1 MNLGSDPADQVVR
14 YTLEGTEFALRIS
27 GTAAK
32 NFAIFAAAV
41 LRDQKKIRGKTNL
54 TRLLREGK
62 PLKFF
67 SVSADRTREFAQ
79 EAKRH
84 GLLFVPMRDR
94 NDPDHIEIAIWAD
107 DVAKVERIIERMQ
120 LDVVG
125 LRSMGPQLS
134 VSETGERSKE
144 GPSGAF
150 HHPSGFALQTGGLA
164 GRQVVETG
172 EAEIMSDVEPEQ
184 STPEQAEPDNP
195 ATQTADSP
203 SPLELDDADYDL
215 GFTQPAPSPA
225 ESDTPLPTR
234 SPRTN
239 APQSEKPLTPF
250 AASKSRSPNT
260 SPTLHAGEVR
270 AKGERLSVRD
280 ELRSIKAMLRQRK
293 SVTPRPKTPIR
304 IHRGGQA
311 R

>member
-41 LRDQKKIRGKTNL
+41 LRDQKKTRGKTNL

-67 SVSADRTREFAQ
+67 SVSADRMREFAQ

-107 DVAKVERIIERMQ
+107 DAAKVERIIERMQ
-120 LDVVG
+120 LDVV
-125 LRSMGPQLS
+125 
-134 VSETGERSKE
+134 
-144 GPSGAF
+144 
-150 HHPSGFALQTGGLA
+150 
-164 GRQVVETG
+164 ETG
-172 EAEIMSDVEPEQ
+172 EAEIMTDVDHTEPEQ
-184 STPEQAEPDNP
+184 AQEGPDRQPAQA
-195 ATQTADSP
+195 ADGP
-203 SPLELDDADYDL
+203 IPFELDDADYDL
-215 GFTQPAPSPA
+215 GFTRPAPSPA
-225 ESDTPLPTR
+225 EPGSPPPSRSTRRTDLP
-234 SPRTN
+234 S
-239 APQSEKPLTPF
+239 APPS
-250 AASKSRSPNT
+250 ASRSRSPNT

-270 AKGERLSVRD
+270 ARGERPSVRD
-280 ELRSIKAMLRQRK
+280 ELRSIKATLRQRE

>member
-41 LRDQKKIRGKTNL
+41 LRDQKKTRGKTNL

-67 SVSADRTREFAQ
+67 SVSADRMREFAQ

-107 DVAKVERIIERMQ
+107 DAAKVERIIERMQ
-120 LDVVG
+120 LDVV
-125 LRSMGPQLS
+125 
-134 VSETGERSKE
+134 
-144 GPSGAF
+144 
-150 HHPSGFALQTGGLA
+150 
-164 GRQVVETG
+164 ETG
-172 EAEIMSDVEPEQ
+172 EAEIMTDVDHTEPEQ
-184 STPEQAEPDNP
+184 AQEGPDRQPAQAADGPIPFEPD
-195 ATQTADSP
+195 
-203 SPLELDDADYDL
+203 DAGHDL

-225 ESDTPLPTR
+225 ESGSPPPSRSTRRTDLP
-234 SPRTN
+234 S
-239 APQSEKPLTPF
+239 APPS
-250 AASKSRSPNT
+250 ASRSRSPNT
-260 SPTLHAGEVR
+260 SPTPHAGEVR
-270 AKGERLSVRD
+270 ARGERPSVRD
-280 ELRSIKAMLRQRK
+280 ELRSIKAMLRQRE
-293 SVTPRPKTPIR
+293 SVTPRPKAPIR

>member
-14 YTLEGTEFALRIS
+14 YTLEGTEYALRLS

-32 NFAIFAAAV
+32 NFAIFVAAV
-41 LRDQKKIRGKTNL
+41 LRDQKKTRGKTNL

-67 SVSADRTREFAQ
+67 SVPTNKMREFAQ

-84 GLLFVPMRDR
+84 GLLFVPIRDR

-107 DVAKVERIIERMQ
+107 DAAKVERIIERMQ
-120 LDVVG
+120 LDVV
-125 LRSMGPQLS
+125 
-134 VSETGERSKE
+134 
-144 GPSGAF
+144 
-150 HHPSGFALQTGGLA
+150 
-164 GRQVVETG
+164 ETG
-172 EAEIMSDVEPEQ
+172 EAEIMSEV
-184 STPEQAEPDNP
+184 TPEQNMPRQKEAEPDNP

-203 SPLELDDADYDL
+203 SPFELDAADYDL

-225 ESDTPLPTR
+225 ESG
-234 SPRTN
+234 SP
-239 APQSEKPLTPF
+239 PP
-250 AASKSRSPNT
+250 SRSTRRTDPPSAPPSASRSRLPNI
-260 SPTLHAGEVR
+260 SPELRTEQARGKR
-270 AKGERLSVRD
+270 SSVRD
-280 ELRSIKAMLRQRK
+280 ELRSIKAMLRQRE

>member
-41 LRDQKKIRGKTNL
+41 LRDQKKTRGKTNL

-67 SVSADRTREFAQ
+67 SVSADRMREFAQ

-84 GLLFVPMRDR
+84 GLLFVPIRDR

-107 DVAKVERIIERMQ
+107 DAAKVERIIDRMQ
-120 LDVVG
+120 LD
-125 LRSMGPQLS
+125 
-134 VSETGERSKE
+134 
-144 GPSGAF
+144 
-150 HHPSGFALQTGGLA
+150 
-164 GRQVVETG
+164 VVETG
-172 EAEIMSDVEPEQ
+172 EAEIMTDVDHTEPEQ
-184 STPEQAEPDNP
+184 AQEGPDRQPAQAADGPIPFEP
-195 ATQTADSP
+195 
-203 SPLELDDADYDL
+203 DDADYDL

-225 ESDTPLPTR
+225 EPGSPPPSRSTRRTDPL
-234 SPRTN
+234 S
-239 APQSEKPLTPF
+239 APPS
-250 AASKSRSPNT
+250 ASRSRSPNT
-260 SPTLHAGEVR
+260 SPTPHAGEVR
-270 AKGERLSVRD
+270 ARGERPSVRY
-280 ELRSIKAMLRQRK
+280 ELRSIKATLRRRE

>member
-41 LRDQKKIRGKTNL
+41 LRDQKKTRGKTNL

-67 SVSADRTREFAQ
+67 SVSADRMREFAQ

-107 DVAKVERIIERMQ
+107 DAAKVERIIERMQ
-120 LDVVG
+120 LDVV
-125 LRSMGPQLS
+125 
-134 VSETGERSKE
+134 
-144 GPSGAF
+144 
-150 HHPSGFALQTGGLA
+150 
-164 GRQVVETG
+164 ETG
-172 EAEIMSDVEPEQ
+172 EAEIMTDVDHTEPEQ
-184 STPEQAEPDNP
+184 AQEGPDRQPAQAADGPIPFEP
-195 ATQTADSP
+195 
-203 SPLELDDADYDL
+203 DDADYDL

-225 ESDTPLPTR
+225 EPGNPPPSRSTRRTDLP
-234 SPRTN
+234 S
-239 APQSEKPLTPF
+239 APPS
-250 AASKSRSPNT
+250 ASRSRSPNT

-270 AKGERLSVRD
+270 ARGERPSVRD
-280 ELRSIKAMLRQRK
+280 ELRSIKVMLRQRE

>member
-41 LRDQKKIRGKTNL
+41 LRDQKKTRGKTNL

-67 SVSADRTREFAQ
+67 SVSADRMREFAQ

-107 DVAKVERIIERMQ
+107 DAAKVERIIDRMQ
-120 LDVVG
+120 LD
-125 LRSMGPQLS
+125 
-134 VSETGERSKE
+134 
-144 GPSGAF
+144 
-150 HHPSGFALQTGGLA
+150 
-164 GRQVVETG
+164 VVETG
-172 EAEIMSDVEPEQ
+172 EAEIMTDVDHTEPEQ
-184 STPEQAEPDNP
+184 AQEGPDRQPAQAADGPIPFEP
-195 ATQTADSP
+195 
-203 SPLELDDADYDL
+203 DDADYDL

-225 ESDTPLPTR
+225 EPGSPPPSRSTRRTDPL
-234 SPRTN
+234 S
-239 APQSEKPLTPF
+239 APPS
-250 AASKSRSPNT
+250 ASRSRSPNT
-260 SPTLHAGEVR
+260 SPTPHAGEVR
-270 AKGERLSVRD
+270 ARGERPSVRY
-280 ELRSIKAMLRQRK
+280 ELRSIKATLRRRE

>member
-41 LRDQKKIRGKTNL
+41 LRDQKKTRGKTNL

-67 SVSADRTREFAQ
+67 SVSADRMREFAQ

-107 DVAKVERIIERMQ
+107 DAAKVERIIERMQ
-120 LDVVG
+120 LDVV
-125 LRSMGPQLS
+125 
-134 VSETGERSKE
+134 
-144 GPSGAF
+144 
-150 HHPSGFALQTGGLA
+150 
-164 GRQVVETG
+164 ETG
-172 EAEIMSDVEPEQ
+172 EAEIMTDVDHTEPEQ
-184 STPEQAEPDNP
+184 AQEGPDRQPAQA
-195 ATQTADSP
+195 ADGP
-203 SPLELDDADYDL
+203 IPFELDDADYDL
-215 GFTQPAPSPA
+215 GFTRPAPSPTEPGSPQPSRSTRRTDPPSA
-225 ESDTPLPTR
+225 PPSASRSRLPT
-234 SPRTN
+234 
-239 APQSEKPLTPF
+239 
-250 AASKSRSPNT
+250 T
-260 SPTLHAGEVR
+260 SPTLHAVEVR
-270 AKGERLSVRD
+270 ARGERPSVRD
-280 ELRSIKAMLRQRK
+280 ELRSIKAMLRQRE

>member
-41 LRDQKKIRGKTNL
+41 LRDQKKTRGKTNL

-67 SVSADRTREFAQ
+67 SVSADRMREFAQ

-107 DVAKVERIIERMQ
+107 DAAKVERIIERMQ
-120 LDVVG
+120 LDVV
-125 LRSMGPQLS
+125 
-134 VSETGERSKE
+134 
-144 GPSGAF
+144 
-150 HHPSGFALQTGGLA
+150 
-164 GRQVVETG
+164 ETG
-172 EAEIMSDVEPEQ
+172 EAEIMTDVDHTEPEQ
-184 STPEQAEPDNP
+184 AQEGPDRQPAQAADGPIPFEP
-195 ATQTADSP
+195 
-203 SPLELDDADYDL
+203 DDADYDL

-225 ESDTPLPTR
+225 EPGNPPPSRSTRRTDPL
-234 SPRTN
+234 S
-239 APQSEKPLTPF
+239 APPS
-250 AASKSRSPNT
+250 ASRSRSPNT

-270 AKGERLSVRD
+270 ARGERPSVRD
-280 ELRSIKAMLRQRK
+280 ELRSIKATLRQRE

>member
-41 LRDQKKIRGKTNL
+41 LRDQKKTRGKTNL

-67 SVSADRTREFAQ
+67 SVSADRMREFAQ

-107 DVAKVERIIERMQ
+107 DAAKVERIIERMQ
-120 LDVVG
+120 LDVV
-125 LRSMGPQLS
+125 
-134 VSETGERSKE
+134 
-144 GPSGAF
+144 
-150 HHPSGFALQTGGLA
+150 
-164 GRQVVETG
+164 ETG
-172 EAEIMSDVEPEQ
+172 EAEIMTDVDHTEPEQ
-184 STPEQAEPDNP
+184 AQEGSDQHPAQA
-195 ATQTADSP
+195 ADAP
-203 SPLELDDADYDL
+203 IPFELDDADYDL
-215 GFTQPAPSPA
+215 GFTRPAPLSA
-225 ESDTPLPTR
+225 EPGNPPPSRSTRRTDLP
-234 SPRTN
+234 S
-239 APQSEKPLTPF
+239 APPS
-250 AASKSRSPNT
+250 ASRSRSPNT

-270 AKGERLSVRD
+270 ARGERPSVRD
-280 ELRSIKAMLRQRK
+280 ELRSIKATLRQRE

>member
-41 LRDQKKIRGKTNL
+41 LRDQKKTRGKTNL

-67 SVSADRTREFAQ
+67 SVSADRMREFAQ

-84 GLLFVPMRDR
+84 GLLFVPIRAR
-94 NDPDHIEIAIWAD
+94 NDPDRIEIAIWAD
-107 DVAKVERIIERMQ
+107 DAAKVERIIDRMQ
-120 LDVVG
+120 LD
-125 LRSMGPQLS
+125 
-134 VSETGERSKE
+134 
-144 GPSGAF
+144 
-150 HHPSGFALQTGGLA
+150 
-164 GRQVVETG
+164 VVETG
-172 EAEIMSDVEPEQ
+172 EAEIMTDVDHTEPEQ
-184 STPEQAEPDNP
+184 AQEGPDRQPAQAADGPIPFEP
-195 ATQTADSP
+195 
-203 SPLELDDADYDL
+203 DDADYDL

-225 ESDTPLPTR
+225 EPGSPPPSRSTRRTDPL
-234 SPRTN
+234 S
-239 APQSEKPLTPF
+239 APPS
-250 AASKSRSPNT
+250 ASRSRSPNT
-260 SPTLHAGEVR
+260 SPALHAGEVR
-270 AKGERLSVRD
+270 ARGERPSVRD
-280 ELRSIKAMLRQRK
+280 ELRSIKATLRRRE

>member
-41 LRDQKKIRGKTNL
+41 LRDQKKTRGKTNL

-67 SVSADRTREFAQ
+67 SVSADRMREFAQ

-94 NDPDHIEIAIWAD
+94 NDPNHIEIAIWAD
-107 DVAKVERIIERMQ
+107 DAAKVERIIERMQ
-120 LDVVG
+120 LDVV
-125 LRSMGPQLS
+125 
-134 VSETGERSKE
+134 
-144 GPSGAF
+144 
-150 HHPSGFALQTGGLA
+150 
-164 GRQVVETG
+164 ETG
-172 EAEIMSDVEPEQ
+172 EAEIMSEV
-184 STPEQAEPDNP
+184 TPEQPTEHPAQEQAWPDRQPAQAADGPIPFEP
-195 ATQTADSP
+195 
-203 SPLELDDADYDL
+203 DDADYDL

-225 ESDTPLPTR
+225 ESGSPPPSRSTRRTDLP
-234 SPRTN
+234 S
-239 APQSEKPLTPF
+239 APPS
-250 AASKSRSPNT
+250 ASRSRSPNT
-260 SPTLHAGEVR
+260 SPTPHAGEVR
-270 AKGERLSVRD
+270 ARGERPSVRD
-280 ELRSIKAMLRQRK
+280 ELRSIKAMLRQRE

-304 IHRGGQA
+304 IQRNNQA

>member
-41 LRDQKKIRGKTNL
+41 LRDQKKTRGKTNL

-67 SVSADRTREFAQ
+67 SVSADRMREFAQ

-84 GLLFVPMRDR
+84 GLLFVPIRDR
-94 NDPDHIEIAIWAD
+94 NDPNYIEIAIWAD
-107 DVAKVERIIERMQ
+107 DAAKVERIIDRMQ
-120 LDVVG
+120 LD
-125 LRSMGPQLS
+125 
-134 VSETGERSKE
+134 
-144 GPSGAF
+144 
-150 HHPSGFALQTGGLA
+150 
-164 GRQVVETG
+164 VVETG
-172 EAEIMSDVEPEQ
+172 EAEIMTDVDHTEPEQ
-184 STPEQAEPDNP
+184 AQEGPDRQPAQAADGPIPFEP
-195 ATQTADSP
+195 
-203 SPLELDDADYDL
+203 DDADYDL

-225 ESDTPLPTR
+225 ESGSPPPSRSTRRTDLP
-234 SPRTN
+234 S
-239 APQSEKPLTPF
+239 APPS
-250 AASKSRSPNT
+250 ASRSRSPNT

-270 AKGERLSVRD
+270 ARGERPSVRD
-280 ELRSIKAMLRQRK
+280 ELRSIKATLRQRE

>member
-41 LRDQKKIRGKTNL
+41 LRDQKKTRGKTNL

-67 SVSADRTREFAQ
+67 SVSADRMREFAQ

-84 GLLFVPMRDR
+84 GLLFVPIRDR
-94 NDPDHIEIAIWAD
+94 NDPNYIEIAIWAD
-107 DVAKVERIIERMQ
+107 DAAKVERIIDRMQ
-120 LDVVG
+120 LD
-125 LRSMGPQLS
+125 
-134 VSETGERSKE
+134 
-144 GPSGAF
+144 
-150 HHPSGFALQTGGLA
+150 
-164 GRQVVETG
+164 VVETG
-172 EAEIMSDVEPEQ
+172 EAEIMTDVDHTEPEQ
-184 STPEQAEPDNP
+184 AQEGPDRQPAQAADGPIPFEP
-195 ATQTADSP
+195 
-203 SPLELDDADYDL
+203 DDADYDL

-225 ESDTPLPTR
+225 ESG
-234 SPRTN
+234 SP
-239 APQSEKPLTPF
+239 PP
-250 AASKSRSPNT
+250 SRSIRRTDLPSAPPSASRSRSLNI
-260 SPTLHAGEVR
+260 SPAQDAGLTR
-270 AKGERLSVRD
+270 GERPSVRD
-280 ELRSIKAMLRQRK
+280 ELRSIKAMLRQRE

>member
-41 LRDQKKIRGKTNL
+41 LRDQKKTRGKTNL

-67 SVSADRTREFAQ
+67 SVSADRMREFAQ
-79 EAKRH
+79 EAKHH
-84 GLLFVPMRDR
+84 GLLFVPIRDR
-94 NDPDHIEIAIWAD
+94 NDPNYIEIAIWAD
-107 DVAKVERIIERMQ
+107 DAAKVERIIDRMQ
-120 LDVVG
+120 LD
-125 LRSMGPQLS
+125 
-134 VSETGERSKE
+134 
-144 GPSGAF
+144 
-150 HHPSGFALQTGGLA
+150 
-164 GRQVVETG
+164 VVETG
-172 EAEIMSDVEPEQ
+172 EAEIMTDVDHTEPEQ
-184 STPEQAEPDNP
+184 AQEGPDRQPAQAADGPIPFEP
-195 ATQTADSP
+195 
-203 SPLELDDADYDL
+203 DDADYDL

-225 ESDTPLPTR
+225 EPGSPPPSRSTRRTDPL
-234 SPRTN
+234 S
-239 APQSEKPLTPF
+239 APPS
-250 AASKSRSPNT
+250 ASRSRSPNT
-260 SPTLHAGEVR
+260 SPTPHAGEVR
-270 AKGERLSVRD
+270 ARGERPSVRY
-280 ELRSIKAMLRQRK
+280 ELRSIKATLRRRE

>member
-14 YTLEGTEFALRIS
+14 YTLEGTEYALRLS

-41 LRDQKKIRGKTNL
+41 LRDQKKTRGKTNL

-67 SVSADRTREFAQ
+67 SVSADRMREFAQ

-84 GLLFVPMRDR
+84 GLLFVPMLDR
-94 NDPDHIEIAIWAD
+94 NDPNHIEVAIWAD
-107 DVAKVERIIERMQ
+107 DAAKVERIIERMQ
-120 LDVVG
+120 LDVV
-125 LRSMGPQLS
+125 
-134 VSETGERSKE
+134 
-144 GPSGAF
+144 
-150 HHPSGFALQTGGLA
+150 
-164 GRQVVETG
+164 ETG
-172 EAEIMSDVEPEQ
+172 EAEIMSEV
-184 STPEQAEPDNP
+184 TPEQPTEHPAQGQAWPGRQPAQAADGPIPFEP
-195 ATQTADSP
+195 
-203 SPLELDDADYDL
+203 DDADHDL

-225 ESDTPLPTR
+225 EPGSPPPSRSTRRTDLP
-234 SPRTN
+234 S
-239 APQSEKPLTPF
+239 APPST
-250 AASKSRSPNT
+250 SRSRSPNT

-270 AKGERLSVRD
+270 ARGERPSVRD
-280 ELRSIKAMLRQRK
+280 ELRSIKVMLRRRE

>member
-1 MNLGSDPADQVVR
+1 MNLGSDPADQIVR

-41 LRDQKKIRGKTNL
+41 LRDQKKTRGKTNL

-62 PLKFF
+62 QLKFF
-67 SVSADRTREFAQ
+67 SVSADRMREFAQ

-107 DVAKVERIIERMQ
+107 DAAKVERIIERMQ
-120 LDVVG
+120 LDVV
-125 LRSMGPQLS
+125 
-134 VSETGERSKE
+134 
-144 GPSGAF
+144 
-150 HHPSGFALQTGGLA
+150 
-164 GRQVVETG
+164 ETG
-172 EAEIMSDVEPEQ
+172 EAEIMTDVDHTEPEQ
-184 STPEQAEPDNP
+184 AQEGPDRQPAQAADGPIPFEP
-195 ATQTADSP
+195 
-203 SPLELDDADYDL
+203 DDADYDL

-225 ESDTPLPTR
+225 EPGNPPPSRSTRRTDLP
-234 SPRTN
+234 S
-239 APQSEKPLTPF
+239 APPS
-250 AASKSRSPNT
+250 ASRSRSPNT

-270 AKGERLSVRD
+270 ARGERPSVRD
-280 ELRSIKAMLRQRK
+280 ELRSIKATLRQRE

>member
-41 LRDQKKIRGKTNL
+41 LRDQKKTRGKTNL

-67 SVSADRTREFAQ
+67 SVSADRMREFAQ

-107 DVAKVERIIERMQ
+107 DAAKVERIIERMQ
-120 LDVVG
+120 LDVV
-125 LRSMGPQLS
+125 
-134 VSETGERSKE
+134 
-144 GPSGAF
+144 
-150 HHPSGFALQTGGLA
+150 
-164 GRQVVETG
+164 ETG
-172 EAEIMSDVEPEQ
+172 EAEIMTDVDHTEPEQ
-184 STPEQAEPDNP
+184 AQEGPDRQPAQAADGPIPFEP
-195 ATQTADSP
+195 
-203 SPLELDDADYDL
+203 DDADYDL
-215 GFTQPAPSPA
+215 GFTRPAPSPA
-225 ESDTPLPTR
+225 EPGSPQPSRSTRRTDPPSAPPSASRSRLPTTF
-234 SPRTN
+234 P
-239 APQSEKPLTPF
+239 AP
-250 AASKSRSPNT
+250 
-260 SPTLHAGEVR
+260 HAGEVR
-270 AKGERLSVRD
+270 ARGERPSVRD
-280 ELRSIKAMLRQRK
+280 ELRSIKATLRRRE